1 MTISKA
7 IRAFTIIIEGDFLN
21 TFTKI
26 LLGTVGGI
34 AGYLIVTAG
43 AYLPFVIKDAK
54 KGYRDDCDYLLV
66 LGGLVIGEETP
77 SEHLLERINAAA
89 EYLKENTRCF
99 VVPCGGCFRDGQ
111 KKSEALIIK
120 EHLVALGIDESRFVL
135 EDKSTTTFENF
146 GNAFEIIKEHS
157 GKNPNELKIAF
168 LSSDYHLHRAG
179 IIAERCRFRNIGK
192 VSCPNKSDILKN
204 YTREYFVAYELLKKD
219 K

>member
-1 MTISKA
+1 MN
-7 IRAFTIIIEGDFLN
+7 IIP
-21 TFTKI
+21 KI
-26 LLGTVGGI
+26 LLGTIGSI
-34 AGYLIVTAG
+34 AGYLTVTAG

-89 EYLKENTRCF
+89 EYLKENTHCF
-99 VVPCGGCFRDGQ
+99 VVPCGGRFRDGQ

-120 EHLVALGIDESRFVL
+120 EHLVALGIDESRFVP

-146 GNAFEIIKEHS
+146 ENAFEIIKVHS
-157 GKNPNELKIAF
+157 GKNPNELNIAF

-179 IIAERCRFRNIGK
+179 IIAKRCGFQSIGK

-204 YTREYFVAYELLKKD
+204 YAREYFVAYELLKKR
-219 K
+219 

>member
-1 MTISKA
+1 M
-7 IRAFTIIIEGDFLN
+7 N
-21 TFTKI
+21 TLSRI

-34 AGYLIVTAG
+34 AAYLTVTAG

-77 SEHLLERINAAA
+77 SEHLLERIRSAA
-89 EYLKENTRCF
+89 EYLKENTECF

-120 EHLVALGIDESRFVL
+120 EYLVALGIDEERFIL

-146 GNAFEIIKEHS
+146 INAYDIIKAHS
-157 GKNPNELKIAF
+157 GKNPNELNIAF

-179 IIAERCRFRNIGK
+179 IIAKRCGFEDIGK
-192 VSCPNKSDILKN
+192 VSSPNNSDIIKN
-204 YTREYFVAYELLKKD
+204 YVREYFVAYELLRTD
-219 K
+219 RR

>member
-1 MTISKA
+1 MNIFSKV
-7 IRAFTIIIEGDFLN
+7 
-21 TFTKI
+21 
-26 LLGTVGGI
+26 LLGAAGGI
-34 AGYLIVTAG
+34 AGYLTVTAG

-77 SEHLLERINAAA
+77 SEHLLERIRTAA
-89 EYLKENTRCF
+89 EYLKENTSCF

-120 EHLVALGIDESRFVL
+120 EHLVELGIDEERFIL

-146 GNAFEIIKEHS
+146 ENAFEVIKAHS
-157 GKNPNELKIAF
+157 GRNPNEMKIAF
-168 LSSDYHLHRAG
+168 LSSDYHLYRAG
-179 IIAERCRFRNIGK
+179 IIAKRCGFEKIGK
-192 VSCPNKSDILKN
+192 VSCPNKSDIIKN

-219 K
+219 RK

>member
-1 MTISKA
+1 MNIFSKV
-7 IRAFTIIIEGDFLN
+7 
-21 TFTKI
+21 
-26 LLGTVGGI
+26 LLGAVGGI
-34 AGYLIVTAG
+34 AGYLTVTAG

-54 KGYRDDCDYLLV
+54 AGYRDNCDYLLV

-77 SEHLLERINAAA
+77 SEHLLERIRVAAD
-89 EYLKENTRCF
+89 YLKENTSCF

-120 EHLVALGIDESRFVL
+120 EHLVELGIDEERFIL

-146 GNAFEIIKEHS
+146 ENAFEIIKAHS
-157 GKNPNELKIAF
+157 GRNPNELKVAF

-179 IIAERCRFRNIGK
+179 IIAKRCGFENIGK
-192 VSCPNKSDILKN
+192 VSCPNKSDIIKN

-219 K
+219 RK

>member
-1 MTISKA
+1 M
-7 IRAFTIIIEGDFLN
+7 N
-21 TFTKI
+21 TLSQI

-34 AGYLIVTAG
+34 AAYLTVTAG
-43 AYLPFVIKDAK
+43 TYLPFVIKDAK

-77 SEHLLERINAAA
+77 SEHLLERIRAAA
-89 EYLKENTRCF
+89 EYLKENTECF

-120 EHLVALGIDESRFVL
+120 EYLVALGIDEERFIP

-146 GNAFEIIKEHS
+146 INAYDIIKAHS
-157 GKNPNELKIAF
+157 GKNPNELNIAF

-179 IIAERCRFRNIGK
+179 IIAKRCGFEDIGK
-192 VSCPNKSDILKN
+192 VSSPNNSDIIKN
-204 YTREYFVAYELLKKD
+204 YVREYFVAYELLKTD
-219 K
+219 RR

>member
-1 MTISKA
+1 MN
-7 IRAFTIIIEGDFLN
+7 IIP
-21 TFTKI
+21 KI
-26 LLGTVGGI
+26 LLGTVCGI
-34 AGYLIVTAG
+34 AGYLGVTAG
-43 AYLPFVIKDAK
+43 AYLPFVVRDAR

-89 EYLKENTRCF
+89 QYLKENTHCF
-99 VVPCGGCFRDGQ
+99 VMPCGGCFRDGQ

-120 EHLVALGIDESRFVL
+120 EHLVGLGIEESRFVL

-146 GNAFEIIKEHS
+146 ENAFKIVEEHS

-179 IIAERCRFRNIGK
+179 IIAKRCGFTSIGK
-192 VSCPNKSDILKN
+192 VSCPNKSNILKN
-204 YTREYFVAYELLKKD
+204 YTREYFVAYELLKKN
-219 K
+219 KR